1 MQYHQA
7 ITAVKGND
15 PLPCA
20 ELSSK
25 SVQSAADREPTGV
38 VIPPGCDHPALHH
51 CGEIVTTYT
60 PASYRPFSS
69 ASIPAPSTP
78 HAMHGK
84 IGGISVPKD
93 EGGIAQRSMTEYLN
107 QFRGAQLCLDLWIG
121 RGTKIKKCGI
131 LFDVGKDFLVL
142 RDTNGSKITLIDLK
156 PVRYINLYCK

>member
-1 MQYHQA
+1 MRYHQA
-7 ITAVKGND
+7 ITAVKDGEH
-15 PLPCA
+15 LPSS
-20 ELSSK
+20 ELSSN
-25 SVQSAADREPTGV
+25 SVQSAAGSDPTGV

-60 PASYRPFSS
+60 PASYRPFSA
-69 ASIPAPSTP
+69 ASIPDPPTP

-84 IGGISVPKD
+84 IGGISVPK
-93 EGGIAQRSMTEYLN
+93 EESGIAQRSMTEYLN

-121 RGTKIKKCGI
+121 RGTKIKKCGV